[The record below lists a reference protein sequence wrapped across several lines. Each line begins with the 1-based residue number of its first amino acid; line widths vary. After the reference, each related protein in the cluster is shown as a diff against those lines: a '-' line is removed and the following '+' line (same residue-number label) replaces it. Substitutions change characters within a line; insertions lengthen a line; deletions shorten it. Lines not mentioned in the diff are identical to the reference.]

1 MRYYDVPDR
10 PVVDP
15 ETGEERPTRLKYFDG
30 GVRTT
35 RFVDPETGSVYEAV
49 FRFQRGDGLPV
60 DFRRPIAPSRATRLK
75 IGRELGVGTSWV
87 PAR

>member
-15 ETGEERPTRLKYFDG
+15 ETGSERPTRVKYFDG
-30 GVRTT
+30 GRTTT
-35 RFVDPETGSVYEAV
+35 RFVDPETGIGYDAV
-49 FRFQRGDGLPV
+49 FVGQWIDGTPV
-60 DFRRPIAPSRATRLK
+60 EFRRPMAPSRATRLR

-87 PAR
+87 PAK